1 MDVGLIMA
9 AFAAGFLAARLGLPP
24 LVGYLVAGFVLH
36 IFGYEV
42 TPAIQAVAD
51 IGVLLLLFGIGLKLK
66 LKTLAR
72 LEVWAGTTIQ
82 MVLSVAILGAVFLV
96 VGLVGIEPAAGLTL
110 TQAVLVGFAFS
121 FSSTV
126 FAVKALEDRNEAA
139 SLAGRVAI
147 GILIMQDIFA
157 VIFLGVS
164 EGKLPSIWAIPV
176 AAVVVLARPVYGWL
190 LDHTGHG
197 ELVDMLGFTLAI
209 GIGAG
214 AFELVGLKPDLG
226 ALVVG
231 VTMATHRK
239 APELA
244 ERILG
249 YKDVLL
255 VGFFLSIGLAGTPT
269 GSAIVVAV
277 IVLAL
282 VPFKTA
288 LFLWLLTR
296 FRLRSRT
303 SLHASLTL
311 SNFSEFGLIVVSAGV
326 ARGMLDGDWL
336 GAMAVALALS
346 FLLAAPVNTAR
357 YRIYDRWAKT
367 LTGMER
373 HPIQADD
380 AVIDPGSAR
389 ILIFGMGRVGGGA
402 YDRLTE
408 RLGAM
413 VVGVDRRDETVM
425 ANIEEGRHVIR
436 GDALDSDFWE
446 RVTLHDGIEL
456 VVLAMNDHRANVE
469 AAEEVREFLPSVRL
483 AAIAHHPDEITRL
496 ERVGVDVARNLY
508 GEAGQGLADD
518 ACDAMEAGDD
528 DLRPP
533 EREPGTASTL

>member
-1 MDVGLIMA
+1 MA
-9 AFAAGFLAARLGLPP
+9 AFASGFLAARLRLPP
-24 LVGYLVAGFVLH
+24 LVGYLAAGFVLH
-36 IFGYEV
+36 LFGYEV
-42 TPAIQAVAD
+42 TPAVQAVAD

-82 MVLSVAILGAVFLV
+82 MVFTVALLGSVFLLLGMIGV
-96 VGLVGIEPAAGLTL
+96 EPAAGLTIS
-110 TQAVLVGFAFS
+110 QAALLGFAFS

-176 AAVVVLARPVYGWL
+176 AAAVVLARPIYGWL

-269 GSAIVVAV
+269 AASVVVAL

-303 SLHASLTL
+303 SLHSSLTL
-311 SNFSEFGLIVVSAGV
+311 SNFSEFGLIVVSVGV
-326 ARGMLDGDWL
+326 ARGLLDGDWL

-373 HPIQADD
+373 YPIQADD
-380 AVIDPGSAR
+380 SVIDPGPAQ

-402 YDRLTE
+402 YDRFAE
-408 RLGAM
+408 RLGAV
-413 VVGVDRRDETVM
+413 VVGVDRRDETVRVNV
-425 ANIEEGRHVIR
+425 AEGRNVIR

-446 RVTLHDGIEL
+446 RVTLHDGIRL

-469 AAEEVREFLPSVRL
+469 AAEQVREFLPDVPL
-483 AAIAHHPDEITRL
+483 AAIAHHPDEITTL

-518 ACDAMEAGDD
+518 ACDVMEARG

-533 EREPGTASTL
+533 DRQLGTESTL